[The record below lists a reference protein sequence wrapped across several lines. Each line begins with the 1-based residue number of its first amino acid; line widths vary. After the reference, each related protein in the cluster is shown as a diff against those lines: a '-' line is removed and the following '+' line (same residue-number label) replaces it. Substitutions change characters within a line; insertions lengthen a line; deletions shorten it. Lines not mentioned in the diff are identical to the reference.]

1 METVLMKNFEG
12 FEELQKI
19 ETIQFD
25 TAQIRHIENC
35 FSAVVNNQRLQDRF
49 MELFLTKVEL
59 IQPKFFLD
67 KKLTQILQ
75 NEVLSKPEI
84 VEA

>member
-1 METVLMKNFEG
+1 MKTALMKNFEG
-12 FEELQKI
+12 FEELQKN

-35 FSAVVNNQRLQDRF
+35 FSAVVNNQGLQDRF

-59 IQPKFFLD
+59 IRPEFYLD
-67 KKLTQILQ
+67 KKLTKILH

>member
-1 METVLMKNFEG
+1 
-12 FEELQKI
+12 
-19 ETIQFD
+19 
-25 TAQIRHIENC
+25 
-35 FSAVVNNQRLQDRF
+35 

-59 IQPKFFLD
+59 IRPEFYLD
-67 KKLTQILQ
+67 KKLIKILH